1 MRTRSTRT
9 LFIIHLLFLAITAC
23 QPPAPPTRPPSE
35 ETIIALIQTIT
46 AQAASISNTEVPTGL
61 PATAASPTPNA
72 VVSETPSIPT
82 DTIQSIVEASATAYI
97 PPTITVTSSPTV
109 PLVSVS
115 SETNCRTGPSVNYRL
130 VGKASVGTKFTVVG
144 KHAPT
149 NYWVIRLADGREC
162 WLWGQYATVEGDVN
176 SLSEYTPPAV
186 GRIEGELRNS
196 STSDAGKI
204 NNAFVNIGLGFS
216 DYKTQS
222 DGKFIFE
229 DVPVGEVVINVRH
242 DYYIVPTFQVYVYPG
257 QLTPVVKVGFV
268 PYNLTLPPPTPTWT
282 CPIFRPH
289 CQIIILPTFIDVP

>member
-35 ETIIALIQTIT
+35 ETIIARIQTNT
-46 AQAASISNTEVPTGL
+46 AQAAGVSNPSEPIEL
-61 PATAASPTPNA
+61 PAIPTRPPLEA
-72 VVSETPSIPT
+72 VATETPSGPT
-82 DTIQSIVEASATAYI
+82 AHIQPTIEASFTAYI
-97 PPTITVTSSPTV
+97 APTITLTSSPAM
-109 PLVSVS
+109 PMVSVS

-204 NNAFVNIGLGFS
+204 NNAFINIG
-216 DYKTQS
+216 
-222 DGKFIFE
+222 
-229 DVPVGEVVINVRH
+229 
-242 DYYIVPTFQVYVYPG
+242 
-257 QLTPVVKVGFV
+257 
-268 PYNLTLPPPTPTWT
+268 
-282 CPIFRPH
+282 
-289 CQIIILPTFIDVP
+289 